1 VWSGMNDEY
10 RIETA
15 IGLNNLGMFR
25 EAEAELLSIPPSA
38 DNYNE
43 ALGVLLRI
51 RLALGDYDRAIETGN
66 ELLERDGKSR
76 LTAFNT
82 SLALTFAG
90 RHKDARRLMER
101 LPNLGERRPGEAYQ
115 MACLESRLGNFEEA
129 LIWLESALR
138 RSSSYPAKAL
148 VDSDL
153 QPLWQSLV
161 KRHPSLPQ
169 AHVLLMPVFDDLR
182 RFTGGGEHDF
192 ELDGN
197 DLKQLPEGWRRL
209 FRFTPAVGT
218 HSIHALTAAR
228 YPEDHE
234 ACLSWHRERVE
245 TSLRCLALG
254 REAASAVVLQSQQAY
269 ARLHLAAGNYL
280 AARYHLVWA
289 LGKNHE
295 LLNDFRADDKLRPLT
310 YLFDEIEAAQDVD
323 SEASRFLVEACF
335 PSPVMNVAEILDDVP
350 TELRNTSLYL
360 LRAGRA
366 LHDSGDYAAALALW
380 IELCVRWP
388 QDPVG
393 FGNGVTCLMHLGL
406 WERARTLLCRAP
418 RAYRHFHLCRAQCRQ
433 LAVRDLKAAD
443 APRSRPFRGQPD
455 LGGLLRNGI
464 PGRHIGRR
472 CPQAI

>member
-1 VWSGMNDEY
+1 MNDEY
-10 RIETA
+10 LLKTA

-25 EAEAELLSIPPSA
+25 EAEAELLRIPPSA
-38 DNYNE
+38 DNYND

-51 RLALGDYDRAIETGN
+51 RLALGDYERAIETGN
-66 ELLERDGKSR
+66 ELLERDEECR
-76 LTAFNT
+76 LTVFNT
-82 SLALTFAG
+82 SIALTFVG
-90 RHKDARRLMER
+90 RFKEARRLMER
-101 LPNLGERRPGEAYQ
+101 LTKLGECGSGEAYE
-115 MACLESRLGNFEEA
+115 MACLESRLGNFEAA
-129 LIWLESALR
+129 LSWLESALR

-153 QPLWQSLV
+153 QPLWQSFE
-161 KRHPSLPQ
+161 RRRPSLPQ
-169 AHVLLMPVFDDLR
+169 AHVLLMPVFDEPR
-182 RFTGGGEHDF
+182 RWIGGREHDF
-192 ELDGN
+192 ALDGN
-197 DLKQLPEGWRRL
+197 DLKQFPEAWRRL
-209 FRFTPAVGT
+209 FRFTSVAGT

-228 YPEDHE
+228 HPKDHE
-234 ACLSWHRERVE
+234 ACLAWYRQRVE
-245 TSLRCLALG
+245 TSLRCLERA

-269 ARLHLAAGNYL
+269 ARMHLAAGNYL

-289 LGKNHE
+289 LGKKPG
-295 LLNDFRADDKLRPLT
+295 LLNDFRADEKLRPLT
-310 YLFDEIEAAQDVD
+310 YLFDEIEGAQNVD

-335 PSPVMNVAEILDDVP
+335 PSPVMNVAELLDDVP
-350 TELRNTSLYL
+350 PELRNTSLYL

-418 RAYRHFHLCRAQCRQ
+418 RGYRHFHLCRVQCRQ

-455 LGGLLRNGI
+455 LGGLLRNGV
-464 PGRHIGRR
+464 PERHVGRR
-472 CPQAI
+472 CPQAM